1 MRIAAALLCALV
13 VTLTGCAATFDRHT
27 EKLEKVTSDEYV
39 RFDEDVEYVEQR
51 GAFGGVAWREGLAK
65 GIYRLEARN
74 EKGSF
79 YRGPGACVR
88 QYAHNAVMGP
98 FEGGIW
104 VPRDRINERPMIYY
118 YFNYST
124 DKAGAAGGALL
135 IAIFEAGKDSLSF
148 MPTSKAGTF
157 LDTVQVT
164 NLPLAPQAS
173 R

>member
-1 MRIAAALLCALV
+1 MRIATALLCALV
-13 VTLTGCAATFDRHT
+13 VTLTGCAASFDRHT

-88 QYAHNAVMGP
+88 QYVQNTAMGP

-104 VPRDRINERPMIYY
+104 VPRDRINDRPMIYY
-118 YFNYST
+118 YFNYNAGT
-124 DKAGAAGGALL
+124 AGAAGGALL
-135 IAIFEAGKDSLSF
+135 IGILEAGKGSLSF
-148 MPTSKAGTF
+148 MPTSKPGTF
-157 LDTVQVT
+157 LDKVQVT
-164 NLPLAPQAS
+164 NLPLEPQAL